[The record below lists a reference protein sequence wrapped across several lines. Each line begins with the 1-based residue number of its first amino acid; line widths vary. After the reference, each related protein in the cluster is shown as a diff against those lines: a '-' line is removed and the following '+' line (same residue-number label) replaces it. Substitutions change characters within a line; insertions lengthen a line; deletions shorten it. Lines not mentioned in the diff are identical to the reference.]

1 MNKFISDKINLLLQK
16 NIHNLNERESLE
28 NPMSNLI
35 VPKGE
40 SINMPCIW
48 AIELYPPSE
57 LAILKDIFNHKG
69 WDKINKSFNQK
80 VTMMC

>member
-1 MNKFISDKINLLLQK
+1 MF
-16 NIHNLNERESLE
+16 
-28 NPMSNLI
+28 NLI

-40 SINMPCIW
+40 SINIHCIW

-57 LAILKDIFNHKG
+57 LAILKDIL
-69 WDKINKSFNQK
+69 NQK